1 MAIPLPTR
9 DDWRRTLVTTRT
21 SSGQI
26 LILYSVA
33 KRTCDLCP
41 HGTETVT
48 LWIAPT
54 GKAERIV
61 WCSSCFNARCE
72 PVDARQ
78 LDRRRATWLQ
88 KQALAAPVLHP
99 WSAARLAVEDL
110 ERRGLL

>member
-1 MAIPLPTR
+1 MAISLPTR

-26 LILYSVA
+26 LILYSVE
-33 KRTCDLCP
+33 KRTCDACP
-41 HGTETVT
+41 HGIETVT
-48 LWIAPT
+48 VWITPT

-72 PVDARQ
+72 PVDGRQ
-78 LDRRRATWLQ
+78 LERRRCAQLRQ
-88 KQALAAPVLHP
+88 RVLAAPVLRS
-99 WSAARLAVEDL
+99 WSAARPAVEDL